1 MNGPQNNRTLKNN
14 PFLPFLSYFVSAMF
28 WTQTHIYI
36 KISIHTH
43 IHIYV
48 CIPIHINFIAQIL
61 ESNPLNNNFCS
72 QSKTKWGCFVGV
84 SSLLHAGSN
93 LNAIV
98 SSAKQQLASEKAHSP
113 TDIKTEFFLF
123 LLAVCWIH
131 IELKRNI
138 FYI

>member
-1 MNGPQNNRTLKNN
+1 
-14 PFLPFLSYFVSAMF
+14 MF
-28 WTQTHIYI
+28 WTQTYIYI
-36 KISIHTH
+36 KISIHTL
-43 IHIYV
+43 IRVYV
-48 CIPIHINFIAQIL
+48 RIRIHINFITQTL
-61 ESNPLNNNFCS
+61 ESKPLTNNFCS
-72 QSKTKWGCFVGV
+72 QSKTKWGCFVGI

-113 TDIKTEFFLF
+113 TDTKTEFFLF

-138 FYI
+138 F